1 MKGAEKL
8 RKDRSGGN
16 GSKVREWLIQAR
28 EAQGMTQGA
37 VAGAAGIAQ
46 PSYFEIE
53 KGIST
58 PRPERVRR
66 PAPFRVQIPVSNQRR
81 PMLVSYR
88 RTISTRTSALRYSH
102 SPSWGFSY
110 QYSPSPAR

>member
-37 VAGAAGIAQ
+37 VANAAGIAQ

-58 PRPERVRR
+58 PRPETAMKIGAVLGF
-66 PAPFRVQIPVSNQRR
+66 PW
-81 PMLVSYR
+81 
-88 RTISTRTSALRYSH
+88 TRFYEDEEESEE
-102 SPSWGFSY
+102 G
-110 QYSPSPAR
+110 